1 VPTKSTTKTKTASR
15 KPKLQTLSFKQTIAD
30 TPVEVSR
37 MFTHE
42 TALRDWLCDRA
53 SVEAAPNGIIQ
64 LRWETGEQVNG
75 QFVTY
80 ELGSKLAFTWNATRL
95 PASIR
100 VAVTFKPQGDSTLV
114 TLAVSGIGSGK
125 AWAGVADK
133 EMMFWQSGL
142 ENLKSVMGAGIDL
155 RIARRPRLGI
165 GFDKFTPEAAEKI
178 GVPVK
183 AGIWITGT
191 AEGSGAEAAG
201 LIKDDV
207 LVNFNG
213 KTLTSSM
220 DSLGAGL
227 EGCSAGDTVQIEWYR
242 GKEKMK
248 GPLTLGKFSVPP
260 IPNTAVELAN
270 SLRDLYAGLNK
281 EWEGLVDGLSESQ
294 ADHKEGSEWSVK
306 EIIAHFIACE
316 RDYQSWLSSMVRD
329 NAIYDDVEMRPTIE
343 VRLQAIVGRFKT
355 LKALLEE
362 RQAAGAET
370 VAFIA
375 NFPEAFVKRKHLFR
389 RAAQL
394 HLDFVTGHFY
404 EEHLEQIKIAIAA
417 AKK

>member
-1 VPTKSTTKTKTASR
+1 VPTKSKSKTASR
-15 KPKLQTLSFKQTIAD
+15 KPKLQTLNFKQTIAD
-30 TPVEVSR
+30 TPAEVSR

-53 SVEAAPNGIIQ
+53 AVEAAPNGIIQ
-64 LRWETGEQVNG
+64 LRWENGEQMNG

-80 ELGSKLAFTWNATRL
+80 EPGSKLAVTWNTTRL
-95 PASIR
+95 PSSTR
-100 VAVTFKPQGDSTLV
+100 VTIMFKLQGDNTV
-114 TLAVSGIGSGK
+114 VNVAVSGIDGGK
-125 AWAGVADK
+125 AWAGVA
-133 EMMFWQSGL
+133 ETEIAFWKNAL
-142 ENLKSVMGAGIDL
+142 ENLKSVMEAGMDL
-155 RIARRPRLGI
+155 RITRRPRLGI
-165 GFDKFTPEAAEKI
+165 GFDNFTPDVAEKI
-178 GVPVK
+178 GVSVK

-207 LVNFNG
+207 LVKFNG
-213 KTLTSSM
+213 KTLISSL

-227 EGCSAGDTVQIEWYR
+227 EGCSAGDTVPIEWYR
-242 GKEKMK
+242 GNEKMK
-248 GPLTLGKFSVPP
+248 GPLTLGKFILPP
-260 IPNTAVELAN
+260 IPSTASELAD
-270 SLRDLYAGLNK
+270 SLRDLYTGLNK
-281 EWEGLVDGLSESQ
+281 EWDGLVDGLSESQ
-294 ADHKEGSEWSVK
+294 ADHKDGNEWSVK

-329 NAIYDDVEMRPTIE
+329 NAVYDDVEMRPTVE
-343 VRLQAIVGRFKT
+343 VRLQAIVGRFKM

-370 VAFIA
+370 VAFIT

-404 EEHLEQIKIAIAA
+404 GEHLEQIKIAVAA
-417 AKK
+417 AKKQN